1 MQTQTVNISLPK
13 ELIKKADEVAKRQYS
28 SRSELIRRLL
38 RNYVEEQEQW
48 ELIFKAGER
57 AMKEMG
63 ITSEEDVNRIV
74 SDYRHGK
81 KNR

>member
-13 ELIKKADEVAKRQYS
+13 DLLKRTDEVTKREYR
-28 SRSELIRRLL
+28 SRSELIRELL
-38 RNYVEEQEQW
+38 RNYVEEKEEW
-48 ELIFKAGER
+48 ELLFKAGER

-63 ITSEEDVNRIV
+63 ITSEEEVNNIV

-81 KNR
+81 KTR